1 MLTSSGRRIGKMDI
15 SLPGL
20 EAGLNFKTEACKV
33 SKNAIFCGGI
43 KPAEPAEPAEPCAM
57 KQARDK

>member
-1 MLTSSGRRIGKMDI
+1 MDI

-33 SKNAIFCGGI
+33 SKNAIFCRGI